1 MNLIMCRDTALDAIN
16 KRTEELSGIGILN
29 SDKLNAIME
38 CCDILDEVLGEFDV
52 RTYSIKIDSEENIQF
67 VIECDSFILDNGDS
81 SFYRLMSRAR
91 TLIFSDVEQETDEE
105 LIKITLIY
113 DGVWDNIRV

>member
-1 MNLIMCRDTALDAIN
+1 MNLIRCRDIALDAIN
-16 KRTEELSGIGILN
+16 KKTEELNSVGILN

-38 CCDILDEVLGEFDV
+38 CCDILDEVLSEFDV
-52 RTYSIKIDSEENIQF
+52 RTCSIKIDSDENIQF
-67 VIECDSFILDNGDS
+67 VIECDSFILDDGDS
-81 SFYRLMSRAR
+81 SFYRLMSRAK

-113 DGVWDNIRV
+113 DSVWDDIRV